1 MMLTRH
7 IDTTSFDRQVEA
19 WIVAALQ
26 SGVSDFEHLL
36 AALPGVYPTVALG
49 SIEHLHSSGLLT
61 TDMVETFRH
70 EARHRSKTAPS
81 SPSLMPLP
89 HPVEFEW
96 RFTAD
101 GARLLLD
108 IAADLAPAGM
118 PVMLFGTPGV
128 AAEALVAPID
138 RPLIFVGEDN
148 AVTRRISMLA
158 QATNSPLQ
166 IKLCAGGV
174 STESAAVVILDPPWY
189 LDFLRP
195 MLTATAAACQM
206 SGFILISLPAEGT
219 RPCAGDDRMKV
230 FRLAKRL
237 GLELTALYPLAL
249 SYETPFFEANAL
261 AATGI
266 HLSSA
271 WRRGDLAIFRK
282 VRGHGRVV
290 TTDSVRKAR
299 WSEIEIGRLRLFV
312 RRDRADAKG
321 MRGLIPLV
329 DGDILPTVSRRDP
342 RRRRAEIWTSGNR
355 LFASDHPELVV
366 EAALAL
372 SGEDKGYSA
381 SAPLWAT
388 MAERDA
394 IERIGYKL
402 RTLAARE
409 AAEEQAMRRTDRG
422 VVWTLKSTNS
432 WTGSMDIAS
441 G

>member
-1 MMLTRH
+1 
-7 IDTTSFDRQVEA
+7 
-19 WIVAALQ
+19 
-26 SGVSDFEHLL
+26 
-36 AALPGVYPTVALG
+36 
-49 SIEHLHSSGLLT
+49 
-61 TDMVETFRH
+61 
-70 EARHRSKTAPS
+70 
-81 SPSLMPLP
+81 
-89 HPVEFEW
+89 
-96 RFTAD
+96 
-101 GARLLLD
+101 
-108 IAADLAPAGM
+108 
-118 PVMLFGTPGV
+118 
-128 AAEALVAPID
+128 
-138 RPLIFVGEDN
+138 
-148 AVTRRISMLA
+148 
-158 QATNSPLQ
+158 
-166 IKLCAGGV
+166 
-174 STESAAVVILDPPWY
+174 VILDPPWY

-219 RPCAGDDRMKV
+219 RPSAGDDRMKV

-266 HLSSA
+266 HFSSA

-282 VRGHGRVV
+282 VRSHGRVV

-312 RRDRADAKG
+312 RRDRAAAKG
-321 MRGLIPLV
+321 TRGLIPVV

-409 AAEEQAMRRTDRG
+409 AAEERAMRRTDRG